1 MSGFRESRRRFVQT
15 LLVSAGG
22 VAASL
27 PVRDARPADASAAAG
42 AARETAAAST
52 DRPGTEG
59 APTVL
64 VLGDSVSAEY
74 GLRRGSGWV
83 EGLAERLRAQ
93 RPPWSVVN
101 ASVSGETTAGGR
113 SRIASLLARHEPRIV
128 VVELGGNDALRGLD
142 LRATEANL
150 DAIAK
155 ATRDA
160 GAAVLLLGMQVPPNY
175 GAAYA
180 DAFTAIYPRVAD
192 RYAAKLVPFF
202 LAPIAGDTRWFQ
214 PDRIHP
220 TEAAQPLLLDVVWP
234 ALAPLLR
241 ASAAR

>member
-15 LLVSAGG
+15 LIVSGAGA
-22 VAASL
+22 AASL
-27 PVRDARPADASAAAG
+27 PVRGARAGDASAEAG
-42 AARETAAAST
+42 ASRPASAASA
-52 DRPGTEG
+52 DRP
-59 APTVL
+59 AADSARTVL

-83 EGLAERLRAQ
+83 EQLAERLRAQ
-93 RPPWSVVN
+93 RPPWSLVN

-113 SRIASLLARHEPRIV
+113 SRIASLLARHEPGIV

-150 DAIAK
+150 DAIAS
-155 ATRDA
+155 AARSA

-175 GAAYA
+175 GAPYA
-180 DAFTAIYPRVAD
+180 DAFAAIFPRVAE
-192 RYAAKLVPFF
+192 RHAAKLVPFF

-220 TEAAQPLLLDVVWP
+220 TEAAQPLLLEAAWP

-241 ASAAR
+241 ATASR

>member
-1 MSGFRESRRRFVQT
+1 M
-15 LLVSAGG
+15 
-22 VAASL
+22 
-27 PVRDARPADASAAAG
+27 
-42 AARETAAAST
+42 
-52 DRPGTEG
+52 
-59 APTVL
+59 L

-142 LRATEANL
+142 LNATRGNL
-150 DAIAK
+150 DRIVSASRK
-155 ATRDA
+155 A
-160 GAAVLLLGMQVPPNY
+160 GAGVLVLGMQVPPNY
-175 GAAYA
+175 GKAYTE
-180 DAFTAIYPRVAD
+180 AFAQVFRDVA
-192 RYAAKLVPFF
+192 RAHQAPLVPFF
-202 LAPIAGDTRWFQ
+202 LEGVADDMSLFQ

-220 TEAAQPLLLDVVWP
+220 NAQAQPRMLGNVWP
-234 ALAPLLR
+234 ALEPLLSGIYR
-241 ASAAR
+241 NDR

>member
-1 MSGFRESRRRFVQT
+1 MFRESRRRFVET
-15 LLVSAGG
+15 LLASGAAGAAGAVGAAGG
-22 VAASL
+22 AGAVGALVAASL
-27 PVRDARPADASAAAG
+27 PARADPAPVGAVAG
-42 AARETAAAST
+42 
-52 DRPGTEG
+52 
-59 APTVL
+59 TVL
-64 VLGDSVSAEY
+64 VLGDSVSTEY

-83 EGLAERLRAQ
+83 ERLAARLREH

-113 SRIASLLARHEPRIV
+113 NRIDSLLRRHEPQIV

-150 DAIAK
+150 DAIAG
-155 ATRDA
+155 AARDA
-160 GAAVLLLGMQVPPNY
+160 GASVLLLGMQVPPNY
-175 GAAYA
+175 GAPYA
-180 DAFTAIYPRVAD
+180 DAFAAIFPRVAE
-192 RYAAKLVPFF
+192 RHAAELVPFF
-202 LAPIAGDTRWFQ
+202 LAPIAGDTNWFQ

-220 TEAAQPLLLDVVWP
+220 TEAAQPLLLDAVWP

>member
-1 MSGFRESRRRFVQT
+1 MSGFRESRRRFVHT
-15 LLVSAGG
+15 LFVSAGA

-27 PVRDARPADASAAAG
+27 PVRDATPADASAAAG
-42 AARETAAAST
+42 VSRGKSASSA
-52 DRPGTEG
+52 DRPGTEP
-59 APTVL
+59 ARTVL

-83 EGLAERLRAQ
+83 ELLAGRLRAQ
-93 RPPWSVVN
+93 RPPWSAVN

-113 SRIASLLARHEPRIV
+113 SRIAALLARHEPRIV

-150 DAIAK
+150 DAIAS
-155 ATRDA
+155 AARDA

-180 DAFTAIYPRVAD
+180 DAFAAIYPRVAE
-192 RYAAKLVPFF
+192 RQAAKLVPFF
-202 LAPIAGDTRWFQ
+202 LAPIAGDTSWFQ

-234 ALAPLLR
+234 VLAPLLR
-241 ASAAR
+241 ASGAR

>member
-1 MSGFRESRRRFVQT
+1 VFRESRRRFVET
-15 LLVSAGG
+15 LLASGAV

-27 PVRDARPADASAAAG
+27 PVRDAGAAEAAGAGGAAGATDAPVAASAASAG
-42 AARETAAAST
+42 
-52 DRPGTEG
+52 
-59 APTVL
+59 TVL

-74 GLRRGSGWV
+74 GLRRGTGWV
-83 EGLAERLRAQ
+83 EQLAERLRGR
-93 RPPWSVVN
+93 RPPWFVVN

-113 SRIASLLARHEPRIV
+113 SRIDALLRRVDPQIV

-150 DAIAK
+150 DAIA
-155 ATRDA
+155 AAARDA

-175 GAAYA
+175 GAPYA
-180 DAFTAIYPRVAD
+180 DAFAAIFPRVAE
-192 RYAAKLVPFF
+192 RHAAKLVPFF
-202 LAPIAGDTRWFQ
+202 LAPIAGDMSWFQ

-220 TEAAQPLLLDVVWP
+220 TEAAQALLLDVAWP

-241 ASAAR
+241 ASATR